1 MNFILRYIR
10 NYYLTIIYTLMVL
23 FLCLMPSSGMQVDV
37 KISDKVVHF
46 LMFFVLTLL
55 LWGEYTFHYIYKKIR
70 WNGQLLYPLSIG
82 ILTELLQ
89 HYATSYRT
97 GDFYD
102 LLADIGGTLSAFL
115 IGYIICHYIKKDI
128 QK

>member
-1 MNFILRYIR
+1 
-10 NYYLTIIYTLMVL
+10 
-23 FLCLMPSSGMQVDV
+23 MQVDV

-55 LWGEYTFHYIYKKIR
+55 LWGEYTFHYIYKRRENKIR